1 MMGQF
6 QQCKTKVKEQNK
18 EVMDFKGENNGEIL
32 IVFGR
37 SWNCFRSVTCI
48 FYEASYFLSILT
60 FLIFFL

>member
-18 EVMDFKGENNGEIL
+18 EVMDFKGENNGDIL

-37 SWNCFRSVTCI
+37 SWNCVRSVTCI
-48 FYEASYFLSILT
+48 F
-60 FLIFFL
+60 

>member
-32 IVFGR
+32 IIGNKLEL
-37 SWNCFRSVTCI
+37 SQICDLHILMKPIII
-48 FYEASYFLSILT
+48 F
-60 FLIFFL
+60 